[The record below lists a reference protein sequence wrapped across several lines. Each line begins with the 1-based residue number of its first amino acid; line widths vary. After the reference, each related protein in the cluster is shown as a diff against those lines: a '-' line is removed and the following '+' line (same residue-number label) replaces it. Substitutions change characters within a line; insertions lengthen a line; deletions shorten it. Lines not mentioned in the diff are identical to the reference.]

1 MRGRRPIL
9 ALSILCA
16 AQSLCFQRRLL
27 LGSLLAPLP
36 AARAPRTG
44 LQMERSIEN

>member
-1 MRGRRPIL
+1 MRARRPIL
-9 ALSILCA
+9 ALAVLCA

-36 AARAPRTG
+36 AARALEKG
-44 LQMERSIEN
+44 SE